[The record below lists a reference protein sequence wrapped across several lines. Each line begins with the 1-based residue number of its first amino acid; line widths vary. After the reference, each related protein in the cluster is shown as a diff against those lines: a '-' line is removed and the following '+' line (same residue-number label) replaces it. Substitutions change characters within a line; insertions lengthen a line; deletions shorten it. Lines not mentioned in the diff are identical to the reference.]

1 MPLVRKL
8 PDSLAGIHFGRVAD
22 SLLRIDW
29 VSVPWLIIASGTVHG
44 LTCDDLAAHA
54 LRQGRNVLREAIDR
68 TQEVRLVTR
77 VEIGREG
84 AEVGWEGGVLDAL
97 AADACAQPR
106 TRSTAEQRADGSI
119 ATHRCGST

>member
-8 PDSLAGIHFGRVAD
+8 PDSLAGLHLGRVAD

-29 VSVPWLIIASGTVHG
+29 VSVPRLIIPRRTVHG
-44 LTCDDLAAHA
+44 LTRDDLAAHA
-54 LRQGRNVLREAIDR
+54 VRQGRDVLREAVDGA
-68 TQEVRLVTR
+68 QEVRLVAR

-84 AEVGWEGGVLDAL
+84 TEVGWVGGVLDAL

-106 TRSTAEQRADGSI
+106 TSSAAEQQADGSI
-119 ATHRCGST
+119 ATLRCGST